1 MREDLSGIVEV
12 FSPTAE
18 STSSCPGLAWQGGW
32 WFPCYEGTPQAV
44 WHTKL
49 CPSTPF
55 QPRITMTERQTWAEK
70 VTRSEIESQVRNIT
84 VSAKVGILHSH
95 PIPPRGPKGRCRCKG
110 VSPGS
115 ARQLRS
121 TPTPRQTSPALPQ
134 PPAAVA
140 AAVPARQRSSDLI
153 SGCRWVTGRKMD
165 RNELCLLKDWHTK
178 RVNKQTKSI
187 NQIFVPLLHFSADS
201 RQSSQKLKK
210 KKKLKSAF

>member
-55 QPRITMTERQTWAEK
+55 HPRITMTERQTWAEK
-70 VTRSEIESQVRNIT
+70 VTGSKIESQVRNIT

-115 ARQLRS
+115 ARQLPS
-121 TPTPRQTSPALPQ
+121 TPTPRQTSPALPSASCSCSCCSPCEAKIKRSNFWMQMSNWKKNGPEWTVLAERLTYEKSQQTNEKHKPNFCSTITFQCWLTSIQ
-134 PPAAVA
+134 PK
-140 AAVPARQRSSDLI
+140 I
-153 SGCRWVTGRKMD
+153 
-165 RNELCLLKDWHTK
+165 
-178 RVNKQTKSI
+178 
-187 NQIFVPLLHFSADS
+187 
-201 RQSSQKLKK
+201 KK
-210 KKKLKSAF
+210 KKKN